1 VGEECR
7 EELSQWLGPN
17 PVIKPEGGVYP
28 IAQVYLSGGTELRQ
42 ELEKSIPNWGIKAVI
57 VPKIA
62 RRVRSIEPVEPPLPV
77 CGRLVQLSEDLDMWP
92 RFCKARSFTSRP
104 PCSLAV
110 QTTDQAT
117 LHCPTL
123 QIATPAQMNAR
134 RWASM
139 ASMVPFIRIEENIA

>member
-1 VGEECR
+1 MYNKYSR
-7 EELSQWLGPN
+7 L
-17 PVIKPEGGVYP
+17 
-28 IAQVYLSGGTELRQ
+28 TEIHRQ
-42 ELEKSIPNWGIKAVI
+42 
-57 VPKIA
+57 
-62 RRVRSIEPVEPPLPV
+62 
-77 CGRLVQLSEDLDMWP
+77 Q
-92 RFCKARSFTSRP
+92 
-104 PCSLAV
+104 